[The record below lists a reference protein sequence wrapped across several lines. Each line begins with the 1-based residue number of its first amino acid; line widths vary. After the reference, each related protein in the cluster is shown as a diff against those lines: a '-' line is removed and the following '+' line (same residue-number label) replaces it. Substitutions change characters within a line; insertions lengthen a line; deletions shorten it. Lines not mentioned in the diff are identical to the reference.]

1 MANQAFSHTTT
12 LKALSLP
19 ASGTVF
25 WTLPV
30 RGGRLSIYVS
40 ATGTAT
46 GVFKLQ
52 SSFDGGATWID
63 TPGAA
68 TEIAAQPAGAAFT
81 ALWNWSNVPG
91 GNWRI
96 LFTGS
101 GPGTGTATG
110 WAAQGS

>member
-1 MANQAFSHTTT
+1 MNLPIAHATT
-12 LKALSLP
+12 LKPLSLP
-19 ASGTVF
+19 ASGTVS
-25 WTLPV
+25 WDGVV

-40 ATGTAT
+40 LTGTAT

-52 SSFDGGATWID
+52 TSFDGKTTWFD

-96 LFTGS
+96 LYTATS
-101 GPGTGTATG
+101 GTGTATG